1 MENEMNTLL
10 DQMKLD
16 RVRNQAFYNEHDNEH
31 YGWKEY
37 QQYKNFEQTKVA
49 KLVKRKEKNL
59 IE

>member
-1 MENEMNTLL
+1 
-10 DQMKLD
+10 MKLD

-37 QQYKNFEQTKVA
+37 QQYKNYEQTKVA

-59 IE
+59 SEQTSAV